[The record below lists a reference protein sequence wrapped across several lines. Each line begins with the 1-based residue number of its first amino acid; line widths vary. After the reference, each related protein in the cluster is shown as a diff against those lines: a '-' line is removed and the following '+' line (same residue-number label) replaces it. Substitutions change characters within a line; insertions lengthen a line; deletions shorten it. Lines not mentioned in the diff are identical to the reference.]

1 MANPEDPPVRPA
13 VPQPG
18 PTAEDETAPTA
29 SAALIE
35 DRAAETHIGDYQ
47 VLGVLGSGGMGTVV
61 LALDNRLQRQ
71 VAIKRIRAGS
81 EMSPLARERLR
92 REAAAAATLN
102 HPAIVQI
109 HHILEGESGDAIVM
123 EYVEGRTLAQMLSR
137 GPLPV
142 RQAVGIARQV
152 AEGLAAAHGLGLI
165 HRDLKTQNVMVT
177 PSGQAKI
184 LDFGLAKRLT
194 PSPEDDSLT
203 AEGAPVGTRRAMSPE
218 QAKGGTLDVRSDLFS
233 LGVLIYEICTG
244 RSPFHGD
251 DRGQTLE
258 RVIAEVPA
266 PAAELNPGL
275 PAPLAALVGELLEK
289 DPARRPSSA
298 ASVAERLRRIESG
311 RSVGRGF
318 VLAGVGV
325 LVLAAFGVTALWRA
339 RPPERPVA
347 VLVQEPRVGA
357 ASRDERTSLAAFALR
372 EAILRALTTLDG
384 IEAVGAD
391 ELPQNPLSL
400 EETVRAVAADE
411 VVVPLLDCRGPSC
424 RVSLRRQRG
433 RDARILADSGPFD
446 VSSEPEDALALSDA
460 VAIHLRRTF
469 ADHRPRGA
477 DRPVEVKSADYERY
491 LSFRRRMDAG
501 EVLTSRDVEDLEH
514 LSQSS
519 PGLTDARLL
528 ATSTARL
535 LKDRTRAARILRE
548 ANIRD
553 HDDPRLAY
561 ERFLL
566 ELETGTVAEAQE
578 ALGELEKRARGNV
591 LLLRARARL
600 LGRQGKSREA
610 VEVLRR
616 LLRERPSWKNLWS
629 IADVE
634 IDLGDARGAREHLRQ
649 LLLVSP
655 RNPRGRAKLAELE
668 WFLGDPAQAA
678 RIYEEL
684 LKEHETQ
691 ENVFNFGWS
700 LLLAGE
706 YAAAAHANRRAL
718 ELDPE
723 DLYSRLNLG
732 IAYEGLGDRDAAR
745 REYRNLLERLTP
757 REDKTAPDVSELLL
771 KAQVLAR
778 LGQPVEAVE
787 LTMKALSEGE
797 RDSRVLFQ
805 AALIYALC
813 GDQNHA
819 IVQAREARQRG
830 LSPRWFSIPGFESL
844 RATPGFQALLVP
856 G

>member
-1 MANPEDPPVRPA
+1 VANPEGPPVRPA
-13 VPQPG
+13 VPPAG
-18 PTAEDETAPTA
+18 APVAGQSASTA
-29 SAALIE
+29 S
-35 DRAAETHIGDYQ
+35 RAMIWDHATETHIGDYQ

-61 LALDNRLQRQ
+61 LALDARLQRH
-71 VAIKRIRAGS
+71 VAIKRLRAGS

-92 REAAAAATLN
+92 REAVAAATLN
-102 HPAIVQI
+102 HPALVKV
-109 HHILEGESGDAIVM
+109 HHILEEESGDAIVM
-123 EYVEGRTLAQMLSR
+123 EYVEGRTLAQMLAR
-137 GPLPV
+137 GPVPV
-142 RQAVGIARQV
+142 AQAVGIARQV
-152 AEGLAAAHGLGLI
+152 AEGLTAAHDVGLI

-177 PSGQAKI
+177 ESGQAKI
-184 LDFGLAKRLT
+184 LDFGLAKWLA
-194 PSPEDDSLT
+194 PAAEDDSLT
-203 AEGAPVGTRRAMSPE
+203 ADGAPVGTRRAMSPE
-218 QAKGGTLDVRSDLFS
+218 QARGVTLDVRSDLFS
-233 LGVLIYEICTG
+233 LGVLIYEMCTG
-244 RSPFHGD
+244 RSPFQGD

-258 RVIAEVPA
+258 RVIAGVPP

-298 ASVAERLRRIESG
+298 ATVAERLRKIESG
-311 RSVGRGF
+311 RSGGYRP

-325 LVLAAFGVTALWRA
+325 LVLVAVAITTLWRTRA
-339 RPPERPVA
+339 LERPDV
-347 VLVQEPRVGA
+347 VLVQGPRVGA
-357 ASRDERTSLAAFALR
+357 DDISRLAAFALR
-372 EAILRALTTLDG
+372 EAILRALTTLEG
-384 IEAVGAD
+384 IEAVGSD

-411 VVVPLLDCRGPSC
+411 VVVPVLDCRGPSC

-433 RDARILADSGPFD
+433 SDGSLLADSGPFD
-446 VSSEPEDALALSDA
+446 VSSEPEDALALCDA
-460 VAIHLRRTF
+460 VAIHVRKTF
-469 ADHRPRGA
+469 ADHRQRGEG
-477 DRPVEVKSADYERY
+477 RRVEVKNADYERY
-491 LSFRRRMDAG
+491 LAFRRRMDAG
-501 EVLTSRDVEDLEH
+501 ELLTRRDAEDLEH

-528 ATSTARL
+528 AAQTARL
-535 LKDRTRAARILRE
+535 LKDRALATRILEE
-548 ANIRD
+548 ADTRD

-561 ERFLL
+561 ERFLV
-566 ELETGTVAEAQE
+566 ELETGTVVEAQD
-578 ALGELEKRARGNV
+578 ALGELEKRTGGDV
-591 LLLRARARL
+591 LLLRAQARL
-600 LGRQGKSREA
+600 LSRQGKLREA

-634 IDLGDARGAREHLRQ
+634 IDLGDAHNAREHLRQ

-668 WFLGDPAQAA
+668 WFLGDPEQAA

-691 ENVFNFGWS
+691 ENVFNLGWS
-700 LLLAGE
+700 LILAGD

-723 DLYSRLNLG
+723 DPYSRLNLG

-745 REYRNLLERLTP
+745 REYRNLLERMTP
-757 REDKTAPDVSELLL
+757 REEKRAPDVSEVLL

-778 LGQPVEAVE
+778 LARPVEAVE
-787 LTMKALSEGE
+787 LTMKVLSDGE

-819 IVQAREARQRG
+819 IVQAKEARERG

-844 RATPGFQALLVP
+844 RATPGFQRLLAS
-856 G
+856 